1 MSLLTSLFDNVLI
14 VFRKAERDKLME
26 ITNEERETSESV
38 AVMLLRTYEGKM
50 LGEDDTSQP
59 TSRTA
64 PIIPIETS
72 RKKKKRRRY
81 VVRIKCFQI
90 RRQTLELYVSRLN
103 RAPCAQ

>member
-1 MSLLTSLFDNVLI
+1 
-14 VFRKAERDKLME
+14 ME
-26 ITNEERETSESV
+26 ITNEERETSETV
-38 AVMLLRTYEGKM
+38 AVMLLRSYEGKL

-81 VVRIKCFQI
+81 VTRILECFKNG
-90 RRQTLELYVSRLN
+90 LSSLGFL
-103 RAPCAQ
+103 P

>member
-1 MSLLTSLFDNVLI
+1 
-14 VFRKAERDKLME
+14 ME
-26 ITNEERETSESV
+26 IANEDRETPETV

-81 VVRIKCFQI
+81 VTLIFKCFK
-90 RRQTLELYVSRLN
+90 N
-103 RAPCAQ
+103 